1 MNRAEIT
8 LRVNGRSLTRTVP
21 TSRTLLGFLRE
32 DLGLTG
38 TKEGCGEGECGACT
52 VLLNGAPVCSCLL
65 LAARCD
71 GAEILTIEGL
81 GAPDAPDPI
90 QEAFLESGA
99 VQCGFCTP
107 GMVMAAKAL
116 LDKNPDPTDEEIRTA
131 MSGNLCRCT
140 GYVRILKAVRLA
152 AKKRGEQRV

>member
-21 TSRTLLGFLRE
+21 TSRTLLDFLRE

-65 LAARCD
+65 LAARCG

-81 GAPDAPDPI
+81 GAPDAPDPL

-152 AKKRGEQRV
+152 AKKRGEQHV